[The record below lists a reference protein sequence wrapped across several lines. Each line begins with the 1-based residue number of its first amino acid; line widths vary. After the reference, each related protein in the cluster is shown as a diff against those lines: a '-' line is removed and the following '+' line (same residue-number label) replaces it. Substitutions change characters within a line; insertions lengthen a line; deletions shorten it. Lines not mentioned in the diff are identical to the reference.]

1 MIQRYF
7 TKYFLLIGCVLLLA
21 VNSFAATF
29 SGTLNSTLPTFN
41 RTLAF
46 AQGGTCSLSGIGTAV
61 HYKTQQITL
70 TSAANVTVSFLTA
83 DGATFTPPTGD
94 SFLILYGPGAF
105 NPATPCAGAIAANDD
120 ADASTFL
127 SKIVTTTPLA
137 AGTYTIVATTY
148 DNEPTDFPY
157 VYTGFSSA
165 PLTVAVVNDANTDF
179 DGDGKTDFVVARAT
193 SAPLTE
199 ATAPGLAPI
208 LNSYN
213 QEVKGRKKQAE
224 PLNNAITPPI
234 YWYTKLSGNGAT
246 GVGQLGDA
254 ATDTVV
260 TEDFDGDGKDDL
272 AVWTQA
278 PATQANF
285 KILQSST
292 NTVRVSFFGQT
303 GDDPAVVGDY
313 DGDNK
318 ADVAVYRCPP
328 ATGAAGQCFFF
339 YRGSL
344 NNPNGNITYV
354 PWGFGT
360 DGDFFPYVGDF
371 DGDGKNDFCIQRS
384 NPSATAQ
391 GQFVLLKSMG
401 LGVEYINWGLSS
413 DFLIPG
419 DYDGDGKTDL
429 CVRRTVGGL
438 RQHYVLTRT
447 GATSQTQW
455 GITGDVSA
463 PGDYDGDGKTDFAI
477 WRPDANNTANNY
489 FWVRNSMTGSVTQ
502 FEWGQCPT
510 GACDVPVAS
519 WAVH

>member
-1 MIQRYF
+1 MIQRF
-7 TKYFLLIGCVLLLA
+7 FNKYLLLVGFVMLFA

-29 SGTLNSTLPTFN
+29 SGTLDSTAPTFN
-41 RTLAF
+41 RTLPF
-46 AQGGTCSLSGIGTAV
+46 TQGGACVLSGVGTAV
-61 HYKTQQITL
+61 HYRTQQISL
-70 TSAANVTVSFLTA
+70 ASAANVTVSLVPA
-83 DGATFTPPTGD
+83 DGATITPADADT
-94 SFLILYGPGAF
+94 FLILYGPGAF
-105 NPATPCAGAIAANDD
+105 NPATPCAGAVAANDD
-120 ADASTFL
+120 AVGNL
-127 SKIVTTTPLA
+127 SRITTTTPLA
-137 AGTYTIVATTY
+137 AGTYTIVVTSFG
-148 DNEPTDFPY
+148 NEPTDFPY
-157 VYTGFSSA
+157 IYTGFSSA
-165 PLTVAVVNDANTDF
+165 PTGSAVTNDANTDF

-193 SAPLTE
+193 LNPLTE
-199 ATAPGLAPI
+199 ATAPSLAPI
-208 LNSYN
+208 SKEVGQ
-213 QEVKGRKKQAE
+213 QEIKGRRKQIK
-224 PLNNAITPPI
+224 PLDNAIIPPI
-234 YWYTKLSGNGAT
+234 YWYSRLSGNGAT

-254 ATDTVV
+254 ATDTVL

-272 AVWTQA
+272 TVWTEA

-328 ATGAAGQCFFF
+328 STGAAGQCFFF

-360 DGDFFPYVGDF
+360 AANFFPYVGDF

-384 NPSATAQ
+384 NPSATTQA
-391 GQFVLLKSMG
+391 QFVLLKSMG
-401 LGVEYINWGLSS
+401 LGVEYINWGLAS

-429 CVRRTVGGL
+429 CVRRTVSGL

-447 GATSQTQW
+447 GATIQVQW
-455 GITGDVSA
+455 GIAGDVST

-477 WRPDANNTANNY
+477 WRPNADPTQNF
-489 FWVRNSMTGSVTQ
+489 FWVRNSMTGSTTQ
-502 FEWGQCPT
+502 FEWGQQS
-510 GACDVPVAS
+510 DVPVAG
-519 WAVH
+519 WAVN

>member
-1 MIQRYF
+1 MIQRF
-7 TKYFLLIGCVLLLA
+7 LSKYFLLIGCVMLFA
-21 VNSFAATF
+21 VSGFAATF
-29 SGTLNSTLPTFN
+29 TGTLNSTLPTFN

-46 AQGGTCSLSGIGTAV
+46 AQGGVCSTSGVGTAV

-70 TSAANVTVSFLTA
+70 ASAANVTVSLVAA
-83 DGATFTPPTGD
+83 DGATITPVDADT
-94 SFLILYGPGAF
+94 FLLLYGPGAF
-105 NPATPCAGAIAANDD
+105 TPATPCANAIAANDD
-120 ADASTFL
+120 AVGNL
-127 SKIVTTTPLA
+127 SRIITTTPLA
-137 AGTYTIVATTY
+137 AGTYTIVVTSF
-148 DNEPTDFPY
+148 DNEPADFPY

-165 PLTVAVVNDANTDF
+165 PTGPVVTNDANTDF
-179 DGDGKTDFVVARAT
+179 NGDGKTDFVVARGT
-193 SAPLTE
+193 TTPLTE
-199 ATAPGLAPI
+199 ATAPGIAPI

-213 QEVKGRKKQAE
+213 QEVKGGRKQVEQPA
-224 PLNNAITPPI
+224 NAIAPPI
-234 YWYTKLSGNGAT
+234 YWYTSFNGSGTT

-254 ATDTVV
+254 ATDFVV

-272 AVWTQA
+272 TVWTEA

-292 NTVRVSFFGQT
+292 NTVVVSTFGQT
-303 GDDPAVVGDY
+303 NDDPAVVGDY

-328 ATGAAGQCFFF
+328 AAGAAGQCFFF

-344 NNPNGNITYV
+344 NNPSGNITYV
-354 PWGFGT
+354 PWGFGK

-401 LGVEYINWGLSS
+401 LGVEYINWGNSS

-419 DYDGDGKTDL
+419 DFDGDGKTDI
-429 CVRRTVGGL
+429 CVRRTVSGL
-438 RQHYVLTRT
+438 QQNYVLTRT
-447 GATSQTQW
+447 GATSQVQW
-455 GITGDVSA
+455 GVTGDVSS
-463 PGDYDGDGKTDFAI
+463 PGDYDGDGKTDFAV
-477 WRPDANNTANNY
+477 WRPNANPAQNF
-489 FWVRNSMTGSVTQ
+489 FWVRNSMAGSTTQ
-502 FEWGQCPT
+502 FEWGQQ
-510 GACDVPVAS
+510 GDFPVAG